1 MDLISVNIGRK
12 RTFRHN
18 HKTYVSGIYK
28 EPVNGP
34 VQINT
39 LGLAGDV
46 IKDGKHHGGVDQ
58 AVYLYGQADYD
69 WWTSE
74 LEQELAPGTFGE
86 NLTISELE
94 SADFQIGDRLKIG
107 NVALEVTA
115 PRIPC
120 GTFAA
125 RMGDPQFA
133 KKFRQAER
141 PGLYCRVI
149 QPGQVETGQLVSIQ
163 RYEGETVSIL
173 EMYRDYYDP
182 DETEVGLRRFL
193 SAPIDIR
200 SRQEKK
206 AKLTAV
212 LKGD

>member
-1 MDLISVNIGRK
+1 MKLISVNIGQE
-12 RTFRHN
+12 RTFSRN

-28 EPVNGP
+28 EPINGP
-34 VQINT
+34 IQINA

-46 IKDGKHHGGVDQ
+46 IKDSKNHGGVDQ
-58 AVYLYGQADYD
+58 AVYVYGQADYD
-69 WWTSE
+69 WWASK
-74 LEQELAPGTFGE
+74 LEQELVPGIFGE

-107 NVALEVTA
+107 NVILEVTA

-125 RMGDPQFA
+125 RMGDSGFA

-149 QPGQVETGQLVSIQ
+149 QTGQVEAGQSVSVQ
-163 RYEGETVSIL
+163 PYEGETVSIL
-173 EMYRDYYDP
+173 EMYRNYYQS
-182 DETEVGLRRFL
+182 DETEAGLRRFL
-193 SAPIDIR
+193 AAPIDIR
-200 SRQEKK
+200 SRKDKEAQ
-206 AKLTAV
+206 LTSL